1 MKGGVSVGRAVLAGL
16 IAGAVGA
23 LLGNVA
29 ALILSR
35 QFGQSFEQLNW
46 FSISRASMI
55 SCMIAAFVYSGL
67 ARLSKHPVLWFA
79 LIGLAVAAVDSVM
92 VSLHP
97 PESGFDRIANPLHFV
112 VAISA
117 LVLIPALA
125 PAFPQPETGRKMPP
139 PVPQKT

>member
-1 MKGGVSVGRAVLAGL
+1 MGRVVLAGL

-23 LLGNVA
+23 VLGNVA
-29 ALILSR
+29 VLILSR

-46 FSISRASMI
+46 FSVSRASMI

-67 ARLSKHPVLWFA
+67 ARWSKRPVVWFA
-79 LIGLAVAAVDSVM
+79 AMGLAIAALDSVM
-92 VSLHP
+92 VTLHP
-97 PESGFDRIANPLHFV
+97 PEAGFDRIANPLHFV

-125 PAFPQPETGRKMPP
+125 PAFPQPQAGRRMPP

>member
-1 MKGGVSVGRAVLAGL
+1 MGRAVLAGL

-29 ALILSR
+29 VLILSR

-46 FSISRASMI
+46 FSVSRASMI

-67 ARLSKHPVLWFA
+67 TRWSKRPAVWFA
-79 LIGLAVAAVDSVM
+79 VMGLAIAAIDSVM
-92 VSLHP
+92 VTLHP
-97 PESGFDRIANPLHFV
+97 PEAGFDRIANPLHFI

-125 PAFPQPETGRKMPP
+125 PAFPQPQAGRRMPP

>member
-1 MKGGVSVGRAVLAGL
+1 
-16 IAGAVGA
+16 
-23 LLGNVA
+23 
-29 ALILSR
+29 
-35 QFGQSFEQLNW
+35 
-46 FSISRASMI
+46 MI
-55 SCMIAAFVYSGL
+55 SCMIAAFVYSALG
-67 ARLSKHPVLWFA
+67 RLSKHPVLWFA
-79 LIGLAVAAVDSVM
+79 VIGLAVAAVDSVM

>member
-1 MKGGVSVGRAVLAGL
+1 MKERVSVGRAVLAGV

-29 ALILSR
+29 LIILTR
-35 QFGQSFEQLNW
+35 QFGQSFDQLNW

-55 SCMIAAFVYSGL
+55 SCMIAAFVYSAL
-67 ARLSKHPVLWFA
+67 ARWSKRPVVWFVV
-79 LIGLAVAAVDSVM
+79 LGLAVAVLDSVM

-97 PESGFDRIANPLHFV
+97 PEAGFDRIANPLHFV

-125 PAFPQPETGRKMPP
+125 PAFPQPQATRAIPP
-139 PVPQKT
+139 PFPQKS

>member
-1 MKGGVSVGRAVLAGL
+1 MKGSVSVGRAVLAGL

-23 LLGNVA
+23 LMGNVA

-46 FSISRASMI
+46 FSIARASMI
-55 SCMIAAFVYSGL
+55 SCVIAAFVYGALARWSKRPVVWFAVMGL
-67 ARLSKHPVLWFA
+67 AIA
-79 LIGLAVAAVDSVM
+79 TTDSVM
-92 VSLHP
+92 IALHP
-97 PESGFDRIANPLHFV
+97 PEAGFDRIANPLHFV

-117 LVLIPALA
+117 LVLIPTLA
-125 PAFPQPETGRKMPP
+125 PAFPQPEPGRRMPP